1 MQLGNYSLAILGGE
15 ERLIN
20 GATYVNMRHGQTY
33 KLAIRNND
41 WKRCNAEVTVDGKR
55 INTWRLNGNSGVQI
69 EGEPDANGNVTGLFT
84 FYRLGTVDASIV
96 QVQDNDKTGLIQV
109 VFTPELIEQPK
120 PVYRDG
126 SAIAKGINIEPT
138 SYRGATTRGAH
149 ADGTGL
155 SGQSNQQFGSAG
167 HMPLD
172 YNGQVILSL
181 RLMEFEPV
189 NLGPRPLNASLVP
202 PRLV

>member
-1 MQLGNYSLAILGGE
+1 MQLGNYTLTIVGGE

-20 GATYVNMRHGQTY
+20 GATYVNIQHGKTY

-69 EGEPDANGNVTGLFT
+69 EGEPDSNGNVTGLFT
-84 FYRLGTVDASIV
+84 FYRLGTSDASIA
-96 QVQDNDKTGLIQV
+96 QIADNNNTGLIQV
-109 VFTPELIEQPK
+109 VFTPEK
-120 PVYRDG
+120 PVLRDG
-126 SAIAKGINIEPT
+126 SPISKGISNEPV
-138 SYRGATTRGAH
+138 YRGATTRGAH
-149 ADGTGL
+149 AGGTGL

-172 YNGQVILSL
+172 YNGQVTLSL

-189 NLGPRPLNASLVP
+189 NLGPRPLNASPVP